1 MIVKTVKNLKKG
13 FMKLSEINFND
24 LDEELIDNIFFSVKK
39 KEYDY
44 ADYLILYG
52 CHVKELLEKRL
63 NYALKVIKNKSI
75 DKIVLTG
82 GIGIKGDFNE
92 SSYMYNY
99 LVKNGINKQKIIIEN
114 NSTTTEENNINVINM
129 LYLKN
134 IQRPLSI
141 VFVTQEIHMLRI
153 MLHWKKLMNNSFI
166 KLYYDFVEEERISLN
181 DEVIDGLTLSTLINE
196 QLDKIKSFIKDG
208 TYIDIDVS
216 EIKNSF

>member
-1 MIVKTVKNLKKG
+1 
-13 FMKLSEINFND
+13 MKLSEINFND

-75 DKIVLTG
+75 NKIVLTG

-129 LYLKN
+129 LNLKN
-134 IQRPLSI
+134 IQRPISI

>member
-1 MIVKTVKNLKKG
+1 MQRHEAIL
-13 FMKLSEINFND
+13 FLERSEAYIKMYINEIKESDPNPYVFN
-24 LDEELIDNIFFSVKK
+24 
-39 KEYDY
+39 
-44 ADYLILYG
+44 
-52 CHVKELLEKRL
+52 
-63 NYALKVIKNKSI
+63 
-75 DKIVLTG
+75 
-82 GIGIKGDFNE
+82 
-92 SSYMYNY
+92 
-99 LVKNGINKQKIIIEN
+99 VKNGINKQKIIIEN

-129 LYLKN
+129 LNLKN

-166 KLYYDFVEEERISLN
+166 NLYYDFVEEERISLN

>member
-1 MIVKTVKNLKKG
+1 
-13 FMKLSEINFND
+13 MKLSEINFND

-129 LYLKN
+129 LNLKN

>member
-1 MIVKTVKNLKKG
+1 
-13 FMKLSEINFND
+13 MKLSEINFND

-129 LYLKN
+129 LNLKN

-181 DEVIDGLTLSTLINE
+181 DEVIDGLTLTTLINE

>member
-1 MIVKTVKNLKKG
+1 
-13 FMKLSEINFND
+13 MKLSEINFND

-63 NYALKVIKNKSI
+63 NYALKVIRNKSI

-129 LYLKN
+129 LNLKN

>member
-1 MIVKTVKNLKKG
+1 MCVRKEMR

-44 ADYLILYG
+44 ADYLIIYG

-129 LYLKN
+129 LNLKN